1 MRAVVQRVIEST
13 VSVRKQVI
21 GHIENGLLLYLGV
34 GREDT
39 TADLNYI
46 AEKVSNLRIF
56 EDEKGKMNLSLKDTN
71 GAVMVISQFTLFGDT
86 RRGRRPSYI
95 EAAEPEKADYY
106 YQLLIS
112 RLKAAGYKVAAGQFG
127 AKMAVSY
134 INNGPVTILIDSK
147 KVF

>member
-13 VSVRKQVI
+13 VSVNKQVI

-46 AEKVSNLRIF
+46 AEKVINLRIF
-56 EDEKGKMNLSLKDTN
+56 EDEKGKMNLSLKDIN
-71 GAVMVISQFTLFGDT
+71 GAIMVISQFTLFGDT
-86 RRGRRPSYI
+86 RRGRRPSYT
-95 EAAEPEKADYY
+95 EAAEPEKADHY
-106 YQLLIS
+106 YQQLIS
-112 RLKAAGYKVAAGQFG
+112 RLQGAGFKVAAGQFG

>member
-1 MRAVVQRVIEST
+1 MRVVVQRVIEST
-13 VSVRKQVI
+13 VSVNRHVI

-34 GREDT
+34 GCEDSE
-39 TADLNYI
+39 ADLKYI
-46 AEKVSNLRIF
+46 AEKVINLRIF
-56 EDEKGKMNLSLKDTN
+56 EDENGKMNLSLRDIN
-71 GAVMVISQFTLFGDT
+71 GAIMVISQFTLFGDT
-86 RRGRRPSYI
+86 RRGRRPSYTK
-95 EAAEPEKADYY
+95 AADPEKADYY

-112 RLKAAGYKVAAGQFG
+112 RLKAEGYKVAAGEFG

>member
-13 VSVRKQVI
+13 VSVNRQVI

-34 GREDT
+34 GSDDT
-39 TADLNYI
+39 AADLKYI
-46 AEKVSNLRIF
+46 AEKIINLRIF

-71 GAVMVISQFTLFGDT
+71 GAIMVISQFTLFADT
-86 RRGRRPSYI
+86 RRGRRPSFTG
-95 EAAEPEKADYY
+95 AAEPKKAEYY
-106 YQLLIS
+106 YQLLIN
-112 RLKAAGYKVAAGQFG
+112 RLKSECYEVAAGVFG

>member
-13 VSVRKQVI
+13 VSVNKQVI

-39 TADLNYI
+39 AADLKYI
-46 AEKVSNLRIF
+46 AEKVINLRIF
-56 EDEKGKMNLSLKDTN
+56 EDEKGKMNLSLKDIN
-71 GAVMVISQFTLFGDT
+71 GAIMVISQFTLFGDT

-95 EAAEPEKADYY
+95 EAAEPEKADHY
-106 YQLLIS
+106 YQQLIS
-112 RLKAAGYKVAAGQFG
+112 RLKAEGCIVAAGQFG

>member
-13 VSVRKQVI
+13 VSVNRQVI

-39 TADLNYI
+39 AADLKYI
-46 AEKVSNLRIF
+46 AEKVINLRIF
-56 EDEKGKMNLSLKDTN
+56 EDEKGKMNLSLKDIN
-71 GAVMVISQFTLFGDT
+71 GAIMVISQFTLFGDT

-95 EAAEPEKADYY
+95 EAAESEKADHY
-106 YQLLIS
+106 YQQLIS
-112 RLKAAGYKVAAGQFG
+112 RLKAEGCRVAAGQFG

>member
-13 VSVRKQVI
+13 VSVNRQVI

-34 GREDT
+34 GSDDT
-39 TADLNYI
+39 AADLKYI
-46 AEKVSNLRIF
+46 AEKVINLRIF
-56 EDEKGKMNLSLKDTN
+56 EDVKGKMNLSLKDTN
-71 GAVMVISQFTLFGDT
+71 GSIMVISQFTLFADT
-86 RRGRRPSYI
+86 RRGRRPSFSG
-95 EAAEPEKADYY
+95 AAEPKKAESY
-106 YQLLIS
+106 YQLLIN
-112 RLKAAGYKVAAGQFG
+112 RLKSEGYKVAAGVFG

>member
-13 VSVRKQVI
+13 VSVNKQVI

-39 TADLNYI
+39 AADLKYI
-46 AEKVSNLRIF
+46 AEKVINLRIF
-56 EDEKGKMNLSLKDTN
+56 EDEKGKMNLSLKDIN
-71 GAVMVISQFTLFGDT
+71 GAIMVISQFTLFGDT
-86 RRGRRPSYI
+86 RRGRRPSFI
-95 EAAEPEKADYY
+95 EAAEPEKADHY
-106 YQLLIS
+106 YQQLIS
-112 RLKAAGYKVAAGQFG
+112 RLIAEGYIVAAGRFG

-147 KVF
+147 KIF

>member
-1 MRAVVQRVIEST
+1 MRAVVQRVLEST
-13 VSVRKQVI
+13 VSVNSQVI

-39 TADLNYI
+39 AADLEYI
-46 AEKVSNLRIF
+46 AEKIINLRIF
-56 EDEKGKMNLSLKDTN
+56 EDEKGKMNLSLKDIN
-71 GAVMVISQFTLFGDT
+71 GAIMVISQFTLFGDT
-86 RRGRRPSYI
+86 RRGRRPSYTK
-95 EAAEPEKADYY
+95 AAEPEKADHY

-112 RLKAAGYKVAAGQFG
+112 RLKAGGYKVAAGEFG

>member
-13 VSVRKQVI
+13 VSVNRQVI

-34 GREDT
+34 GSEDT
-39 TADLNYI
+39 ATDLKYI
-46 AEKVSNLRIF
+46 AEKVINLRIF
-56 EDEKGKMNLSLKDTN
+56 EDEKGKMNLSLKDIN
-71 GAVMVISQFTLFGDT
+71 GAIMVISQFTLFGDT
-86 RRGRRPSYI
+86 RRGRRPSYTK
-95 EAAEPEKADYY
+95 AADPEKADHY

-112 RLKAAGYKVAAGQFG
+112 RLKAEGYKVAAGEFG

>member
-13 VSVRKQVI
+13 VSVNKQVI

-39 TADLNYI
+39 AADLKYI
-46 AEKVSNLRIF
+46 AEKVINLRIF
-56 EDEKGKMNLSLKDTN
+56 EDEKGKMNLSLKDIN
-71 GAVMVISQFTLFGDT
+71 GAIMVISQFTLFGDT

-95 EAAEPEKADYY
+95 EAAEPEKADHY
-106 YQLLIS
+106 YQQLIS
-112 RLKAAGYKVAAGQFG
+112 RLIAEGYIVAAGQFG

-147 KVF
+147 KIF